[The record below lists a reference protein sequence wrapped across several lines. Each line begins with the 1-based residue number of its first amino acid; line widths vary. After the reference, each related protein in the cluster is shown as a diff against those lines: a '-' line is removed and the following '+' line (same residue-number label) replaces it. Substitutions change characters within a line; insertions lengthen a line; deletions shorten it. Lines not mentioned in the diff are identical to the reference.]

1 MTVVEWTGGDP
12 GRAADFKKRDANHD
26 GIVTEKEAIA
36 YGRAHG
42 VANQIMLEADKN
54 HDSYLSRAEMKA
66 YYASR
71 EGPPR

>member
-1 MTVVEWTGGDP
+1 MIPAGWRFRE
-12 GRAADFKKRDANHD
+12 RDANHN

-36 YGRAHG
+36 YGHAHG
-42 VANQIMLEADKN
+42 VANKIMLEADKN
-54 HDSYLSRAEMKA
+54 NNGYLSRAEMKA